1 MTCCLTRSKSKL
13 KNNNT
18 VRISRSTIIDTNDP
32 RFTLIQ
38 FLKSRSKTL
47 GAYHYLVT
55 QTTPVDVYLKM
66 IEKITGISR
75 FKFLGKCR
83 KWEYVYAKKMY
94 VVLVYKLT
102 GWTLHE
108 VERQTYID
116 HSTVA
121 NSRKTI
127 GNEYIS
133 NYRMAREW
141 INKLSYMS
149 GLSVDFLMQYR
160 DM

>member
-1 MTCCLTRSKSKL
+1 MKTR
-13 KNNNT
+13 
-18 VRISRSTIIDTNDP
+18 RSYIIDTTDP

-47 GAYHYLVT
+47 GTYHKYISE
-55 QTTPVDVYLKM
+55 TTPVDVYLKM
-66 IEKITGISR
+66 IEKITGIPR
-75 FKFLGKCR
+75 TKFLGKCR
-83 KWEYVYAKKMY
+83 KWEYIYAKKMY

-133 NYRMAREW
+133 NYRMSREW

-160 DM
+160 DV

>member
-1 MTCCLTRSKSKL
+1 MTTR
-13 KNNNT
+13 
-18 VRISRSTIIDTNDP
+18 RSTIIETTDP

-38 FLKSRSKTL
+38 FLKSRSKSI
-47 GAYHYLVT
+47 GCYHYLISK
-55 QTTPVDVYLKM
+55 TTPVDVYLKM
-66 IEKITGISR
+66 IEKITGVSR

-94 VVLVYKLT
+94 VVLVYKST

-127 GNEYIS
+127 SNEYIS
-133 NYRMAREW
+133 NYRMSREW

-149 GLSVDFLMQYR
+149 GLSVNFLMQYR
-160 DM
+160 DV